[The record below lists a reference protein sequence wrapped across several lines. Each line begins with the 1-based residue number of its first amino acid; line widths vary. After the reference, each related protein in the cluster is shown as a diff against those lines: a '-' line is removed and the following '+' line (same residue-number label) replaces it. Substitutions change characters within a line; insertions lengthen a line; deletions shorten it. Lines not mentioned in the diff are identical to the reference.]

1 MTIKLIGDKMD
12 LLTVMGRTL
21 FFYFFIL
28 LCYRIMGKREIAQLS
43 ISDLTISILIAELV
57 AISIENRDDNTM
69 LTILPIVLLVGLE
82 VLLAFIQ
89 LKSNSV
95 REFLDGK
102 PSLIVDKG
110 KLNFKEMVKQR
121 YSVDDLLLALRSNQ
135 IKSID
140 EVDYAILETNGKLS
154 IFKKNFLKMSGDYPL
169 PIVIDGKVDY
179 EALRAINK
187 TSKWLTNRLNENDL
201 SLSNLLY
208 AFYKKKTIYIIKK
221 EK

>member
-1 MTIKLIGDKMD
+1 MD

-57 AISIENRDDNTM
+57 AISIENRDDNTL

-82 VLLAFIQ
+82 VILAYIQ
-89 LKSNSV
+89 LKSNGF

-121 YSVDDLLLALRSNQ
+121 YSVDDLLIALRSNQ

-154 IFKKNFLKMSGDYPL
+154 IFKKNILKMSGDYPMPL
-169 PIVIDGKVDY
+169 VIDGKVDY
-179 EALRAINK
+179 DALRAINK

-201 SLSNLLY
+201 SLN
-208 AFYKKKTIYIIKK
+208 
-221 EK
+221 